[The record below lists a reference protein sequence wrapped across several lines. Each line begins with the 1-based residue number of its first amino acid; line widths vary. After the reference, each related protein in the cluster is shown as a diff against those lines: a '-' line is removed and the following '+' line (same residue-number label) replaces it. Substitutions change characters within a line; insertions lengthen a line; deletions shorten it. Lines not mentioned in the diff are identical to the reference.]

1 MHRILFFRA
10 NCTVY
15 AIVSIGISNCST
27 IVSTLRRASAAAS
40 TSAGFN
46 VSLAPFTTRIRFC
59 PFGST
64 KIGATPLDTPSTIR
78 TCFVSMP
85 SDAKFFTVAS
95 PNKSF
100 PSLATITTSAPHKRA
115 ATAWFAPFPPNPKSN
130 LCPKIVSPGRG
141 NLSLNV
147 VKSTFA
153 LPTTAILGTL
163 LIRVPRIKSNAAI
176 YHAATHEQASMS
188 NLLLLLVRVGRHHES
203 NPLRSF
209 SNCVTFAEVLRRK
222 IRSPQSWRFSLRQT
236 DTVPK
241 LWPVALT
248 PQHPNVSLALASNH
262 MRAVDLIRKKRDSGE
277 HSRDEIDYLISA
289 YTRDEIPDYQMAA
302 WLMAA
307 WLRGL
312 SRAELASLT
321 EAMLHSG
328 EVVDHSYLPA
338 KKVDKHST
346 GGVGDKTSLILAP
359 IVAAGGL
366 AVPMISG
373 RGLGHTGGTLDKLEA
388 IPGFNTSLTLADF
401 KRVLRE
407 CGMALIGQ
415 TAEIAP
421 ADKKIY
427 ALRDAT
433 STVENI
439 GLICASIM
447 SKKLAEG
454 IDALVLDRTTR
465 YRAFMRQEEDSVAL
479 AEVMVDTAK
488 RLAKKCLAL
497 ITDMGQPLGRFA
509 GHSNEVIESIEILKG
524 RGATDLRDLSLELSA
539 WMFFLGERTKTLD
552 EGRALANEMV
562 ISGKALEKFRDCI
575 RLQGGNPRVIDD
587 PSLLPAPRSR
597 LEVKSPSSGFITD
610 INCLNLGIALA
621 MLGGGREKKEQNVDH
636 AVGLEFHKRIG
647 DSIKAGET
655 LVTIA
660 YNADAQLHAA
670 QKIIEASYQIGD
682 KKPPA
687 RPLIRR
693 IIGG

>member
-1 MHRILFFRA
+1 MDRLQ
-10 NCTVY
+10 
-15 AIVSIGISNCST
+15 G
-27 IVSTLRRASAAAS
+27 SA
-40 TSAGFN
+40 
-46 VSLAPFTTRIRFC
+46 TR
-59 PFGST
+59 
-64 KIGATPLDTPSTIR
+64 
-78 TCFVSMP
+78 
-85 SDAKFFTVAS
+85 
-95 PNKSF
+95 KS
-100 PSLATITTSAPHKRA
+100 SWHQ
-115 ATAWFAPFPPNPKSN
+115 TA
-130 LCPKIVSPGRG
+130 V
-141 NLSLNV
+141 
-147 VKSTFA
+147 
-153 LPTTAILGTL
+153 
-163 LIRVPRIKSNAAI
+163 
-176 YHAATHEQASMS
+176 HAATGSDDNISA
-188 NLLLLLVRVGRHHES
+188 
-203 NPLRSF
+203 
-209 SNCVTFAEVLRRK
+209 RR
-222 IRSPQSWRFSLRQT
+222 
-236 DTVPK
+236 
-241 LWPVALT
+241 ALT
-248 PQHPNVSLALASNH
+248 PQYSDGSLATASKR

-277 HSRDEIDYLISA
+277 HSREEIDYLISA

-307 WLRGL
+307 WIRGL
-312 SRAELASLT
+312 SRAELAGLT

-388 IPGFNTSLTLADF
+388 IPGFNTFLSLAEF

-454 IDALVLDRTTR
+454 IDALVLDVKTGSG
-465 YRAFMRQEEDSVAL
+465 AFMRKEEDSVAL
-479 AEVMVDTAK
+479 AEVMVDTA
-488 RLAKKCLAL
+488 RRMNKKCVAL

-509 GHSNEVIESIEILKG
+509 GHSNEVIESIQILKG
-524 RGATDLRDLSLELSA
+524 EGAADLRDLSLELSA
-539 WMFFLGERTKTLD
+539 WMFFLGERTRNLD
-552 EGRALANEMV
+552 EGRTLAKEMV
-562 ISGKALEKFRDCI
+562 SSGKALEKFRECI

-587 PSLLPAPRSR
+587 TSLLPAARSHAD
-597 LEVKSPSSGFITD
+597 VKSPSTGFIGD

-647 DSIKAGET
+647 DPVKEGET

-660 YNADAQLHAA
+660 YNGDAQLSAA
-670 QKIIEASYQIGD
+670 QEMIAASYQISD